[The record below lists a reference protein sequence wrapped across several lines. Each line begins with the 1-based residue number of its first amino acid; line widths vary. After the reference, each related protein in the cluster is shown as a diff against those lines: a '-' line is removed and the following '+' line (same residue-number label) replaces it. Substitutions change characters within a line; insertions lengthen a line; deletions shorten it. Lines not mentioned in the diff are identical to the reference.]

1 MFVKIT
7 PTTFINRLKFE
18 LGGHPDSHLKAVLRD
33 ESGCVQS
40 TMEKELPDNQ
50 HELTWDGLD
59 HLPYGVY
66 TIELSQ
72 GGDEMKMRLV
82 KRI

>member
-18 LGGHPDSHLKAVLRD
+18 LNGHPDSHLKAVLRD

-40 TMEKELPDNQ
+40 TMEKDVPDNQ

-72 GGDEMKMRLV
+72 GADEMKMRLV

>member
-18 LGGHPDSHLKAVLRD
+18 LTSHPDSHLKAVLRD
-33 ESGCVQS
+33 EAGCVQS
-40 TMEKELPDNQ
+40 TLEKELPTNL

-59 HLPYGVY
+59 HLPYGIY

-72 GGDEMKMRLV
+72 GTDEMKMRLV

>member
-18 LGGHPDSHLKAVLRD
+18 LTGHPDSHLKAVLRD
-33 ESGCVQS
+33 EAGCVQS
-40 TMEKELPDNQ
+40 TMEKELPNNQ

-72 GGDEMKMRLV
+72 GADEMKMRLV